1 MKVTQAEIQRRMG
14 AYFAEAREQRRL
26 KQKEVADAIGVTVP
40 TLSRY
45 ENGRA
50 PMSASV
56 VRQLSALYQIESDGW
71 TYPDPKQAAMADRVM
86 ERRRE
91 APLSESFERADPRY
105 WSARWDQAVSSL
117 RRVLAEHEDLAEEMR
132 EQAYRPYRPE
142 PSTSVSGVVT
152 PPVTPERLAQRIAD
166 QSPPDV
172 LAGDDSARARG

>member
-1 MKVTQAEIQRRMG
+1 MRVDQAEVQRRMG
-14 AYFAEAREQRRL
+14 AYFSAAREQRRL

-56 VRQLSALYQIESDGW
+56 VRQLSALYQVEPDGW
-71 TYPDPKQAAMADRVM
+71 TYPAPGDSATAARVM

-91 APLSESFERADPRY
+91 APLSEAFERADPRY
-105 WSARWDQAVSSL
+105 WAARWDQAVSSL

-132 EQAYRPYRPE
+132 EQAYRPYRAVLPT
-142 PSTSVSGVVT
+142 PPAGGVT
-152 PPVTPERLAQRIAD
+152 PPLTPERLDQAIAD
-166 QSPPDV
+166 QMPPG
-172 LAGDDSARARG
+172 APADDDRGRAQG